1 MSQRAK
7 SGNGTQS
14 HGSRQN
20 EEHSVIDFAAAREKK
35 LEQKVRQNERVVFG
49 NLLSVYFVDR
59 EANLHPI
66 EMIEM
71 SESGL
76 SFQIHSSHAMPVS
89 SGADDEIPV
98 RLYFS
103 QDTYLEI
110 FVSIKN
116 TRPSI
121 ENGEK
126 YNRFGCLVDT
136 TTQSFPAYQLF
147 VQFLKQY
154 AVQSHRDMGKVS
166 AFYR

>member
-1 MSQRAK
+1 MSQRSK
-7 SGNGTQS
+7 NSINGKG
-14 HGSRQN
+14 HAG
-20 EEHSVIDFAAAREKK
+20 VIDFARAREKK

-49 NLLSVYFVDR
+49 KLLSVYSVFADSTI
-59 EANLHPI
+59 HPV
-66 EMIEM
+66 EMIEV
-71 SESGL
+71 SEAGL
-76 SFQIHSSHAMPVS
+76 SFQVPDVAEKPTAHN
-89 SGADDEIPV
+89 GGEIPI
-98 RLYFS
+98 RMYFS

-110 FVSIKN
+110 LVSIKN

-126 YNRFGCLVDT
+126 FLRYGCAVDT

-154 AVQSHRDMGKVS
+154 AMQSHRDMGKVT